1 MENQI
6 TFQVTL
12 NLDRHWASHVSKE
25 QLIEYMR
32 DRLNSSVGFRG
43 QVERFN
49 VVDDALKSEYIKT
62 LTGSQT

>member
-49 VVDDALKSEYIKT
+49 VVDDGLKSENMKM